1 MAISAEDNDK
11 VYEAVGRCAY
21 LQINLDRITNNLNR
35 IRSKIPLST
44 GIIGVVK
51 GNAYGHGSVEVARHI
66 KTLGVERLAVATVG
80 EGVELRKAGIGG
92 PLLVFGNANRVEARA
107 LFNHQ
112 LTPTVSSPEFAE
124 AWAELAHN
132 QTQVSGWR
140 GEIEIEVN
148 AGTNRNGID
157 VDHLDNFVNICS
169 NLSIPIGGIYQHFS
183 RGNSADDDNWTD
195 QQLKS
200 FMEVAAKYRMAGIPL
215 HSSASCTAM
224 KGIGADLDFVRIGK
238 AMYGLDIPY
247 LSEKEIASLG
257 GASLAMSL
265 IAKPTRVKMVSE
277 GSYVGYGKRYRT
289 SSAEIIGTFSLG
301 YADGFGRFMNS
312 TSSRAIRG
320 SDGKYYPVVGESCM
334 DATMVRLDSLEQ
346 VNDSFYLVTDDL
358 DPATSEISQ
367 RNTSGNIIL
376 DYNTMRLARV
386 YISGGVVKFIFGG
399 L

>member
-200 FMEVAAKYRMAGIPL
+200 FMEVAAKYR
-215 HSSASCTAM
+215 
-224 KGIGADLDFVRIGK
+224 
-238 AMYGLDIPY
+238 
-247 LSEKEIASLG
+247 
-257 GASLAMSL
+257 
-265 IAKPTRVKMVSE
+265 
-277 GSYVGYGKRYRT
+277 T